1 METNNT
7 PTPAELTQLLNTLP
21 FAAPTMNT
29 HTDTIDD
36 LTSSIRLA
44 QSEMDKLLGKLEDS
58 RTLESLVPGIF
69 DAGPARV
76 RWTST
81 PIPASGGK
89 RQLTGVA
96 ITGEGVEI
104 PLPLDAAKLLGVSE
118 NTLTRTT

>member
-1 METNNT
+1 MHHTTN
-7 PTPAELTQLLNTLP
+7 E
-21 FAAPTMNT
+21 
-29 HTDTIDD
+29 

-58 RTLESLVPGIF
+58 QTLESLVPGIF
-69 DAGPARV
+69 DAGPVRV

-118 NTLTRTT
+118 NTLTRAT